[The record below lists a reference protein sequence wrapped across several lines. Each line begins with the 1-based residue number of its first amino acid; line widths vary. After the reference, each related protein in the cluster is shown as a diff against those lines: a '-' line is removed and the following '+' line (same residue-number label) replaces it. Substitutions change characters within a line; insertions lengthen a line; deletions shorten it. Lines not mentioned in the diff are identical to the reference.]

1 MFQSFVN
8 QFASMSLVEEVHTLL
23 FTAFLI
29 GGAVCCLRRPGKRI
43 ATERTMPSRRKP
55 KLVR

>member
-8 QFASMSLVEEVHTLL
+8 QFATMSFAEEVHTLL
-23 FTAFLI
+23 FTVFLI
-29 GGAVCCLRRPGKRI
+29 GGAVCCLRRPARRL
-43 ATERTMPSRRKP
+43 AARPQVPSRRKP